1 MGGHHDFR
9 EVTIVPDDPE
19 SQAAR
24 ASRRRMLN
32 LLLTGGAAAMLP
44 AAARAVAHPCST
56 AENPLNW
63 AVAWKQTAA
72 EFHAL
77 CYQAF
82 NIATL
87 QLDRALAGQS
97 DGDKPLAVITDM
109 DDTIL
114 HANDYWALLIE
125 RHRDFFDDGMWD
137 EWIPKNRVTAVPGA
151 LEFCHYCVA
160 RDVAVFYVTNRDQGS
175 DTRAYARG
183 HLRHLGFPLPVEER
197 LIVFSDTSDKSAARE
212 AIAARYRVPFLIGDN
227 LNDYKRDYYVADVA
241 ERLNVMERD
250 REDYGHRFIVL
261 PNPTD
266 GHWVRAIFGESEPAP
281 TDENRRRLRGAA
293 MGIRPGQ

>member
-1 MGGHHDFR
+1 MPDDHDF
-9 EVTIVPDDPE
+9 
-19 SQAAR
+19 QAVR
-24 ASRRRMLN
+24 GSRRRMLN
-32 LLLTGGAAAMLP
+32 LFLTGGAAAVLS
-44 AAARAVAHPCST
+44 AATRAADPS
-56 AENPLNW
+56 AMADNPLNW

-72 EFHAL
+72 EFRAL

-87 QLDRALAGQS
+87 QLDRALARQS
-97 DGDKPLAVITDM
+97 NGDKPLAVITDM

-125 RHRDFFDDGMWD
+125 RNRDFFDDGIWD
-137 EWIPKNRVTAVPGA
+137 DWIPKNRVTAVPGA
-151 LEFCHYCVA
+151 LEFCNYCIA
-160 RDVAVFYVTNRDQGS
+160 RDVAVFYVTSREQGS

-197 LIVFSDTSDKSAARE
+197 LIVFRDTSDKSAARE
-212 AIAARYRVPFLIGDN
+212 AIAARYQVPFLIGDN

-241 ERLNVMERD
+241 ERQSVMERD
-250 REDYGHRFIVL
+250 RDDYGHRFIVL

-281 TDENRRRLRGAA
+281 TDENRRRLRDAA
-293 MGIRPGQ
+293 MGIRTGR